1 MRQNT
6 AAIIETMQ
14 QTKFFLR
21 KNIISEI
28 ILTTQVKKSQKVED
42 EMKMKKAIHS
52 WQLKRE
58 ILQLIIPP

>member
-58 ILQLIIPP
+58 ILQLIILP

>member
-42 EMKMKKAIHS
+42 EDEESHTFLATE
-52 WQLKRE
+52 KRNSATYYSA
-58 ILQLIIPP
+58 LG